1 MKKHAWAIGFTACL
15 TAFTVFMGLDTFVL
29 SSAYQT
35 NATQINTDM
44 IRQAEGEAAASAKT
58 TSETDPSDTDTSTV
72 DAVAAA
78 SEKTENSSKEA
89 AENSVSA
96 DGSDQSKKDTES
108 TESTGNS
115 SGSSKKSG
123 GHRRK
128 PGSGSA
134 FGRSSSEPGAA
145 LGKSSGK
152 SGGGSGSGSSHSGAG
167 TGGSSFDAEEA
178 AKEAA
183 EVTTENAGDSS
194 TYEDE
199 NIKISYTQYES
210 NGTTI
215 HVADVQLSSVE
226 YLKTAFA
233 QDTYGKNV
241 TESTSDMAEANNAV
255 LAVNGDYYGVQEKGY
270 VIRNGVVYRD
280 KAGTEDVLC
289 IYADGSMK
297 IIDPSTVTAQ
307 ELVEQGVWQ
316 AFSFGPGLV
325 ENGGIAVSLDSEV
338 GKAKA
343 SNPRTAIGMIDELHY
358 VFVVSD
364 GRTDESEGLSLYEL
378 ASFMEQLG
386 VQTAYNL
393 DGGGSSTM
401 VFQGEIVNN
410 PTGGFGDREREVSDI
425 VYIG

>member
-44 IRQAEGEAAASAKT
+44 IRQAEGEAATDAE
-58 TSETDPSDTDTSTV
+58 TSSKTDPSDTGTSVV

-78 SEKTENSSKEA
+78 SEKQGNGSEEA
-89 AENSVSA
+89 AEAGAA
-96 DGSDQSKKDTES
+96 DGSDQSKTGSGDS
-108 TESTGNS
+108 TEKNG
-115 SGSSKKSG
+115 GSSKKSG

-128 PGSGSA
+128 PGSRSA
-134 FGRSSSEPGAA
+134 FGSSSSEPGAA
-145 LGKSSGK
+145 TGKFSGK
-152 SGGGSGSGSSHSGAG
+152 SGGGSGSGSTHSGAG
-167 TGGSSFDAEEA
+167 TDGSSFDAEEA

-289 IYADGSMK
+289 IYADGSLK

-338 GKAKA
+338 GRAKA

>member
-128 PGSGSA
+128 PGSRSA

-289 IYADGSMK
+289 IYGDGSMK